1 MPYSTVQA
9 RLRGA
14 TLLPYF
20 PHGRARRSCALPW
33 AILKAAYSGQST
45 DAFELL
51 NPSDLYR

>member
-1 MPYSTVQA
+1 MIAGGKAP
-9 RLRGA
+9 
-14 TLLPYF
+14 
-20 PHGRARRSCALPW
+20 RSRALPW